1 MQAAWATISSMVA
14 KPKLDELRQAIRARG
29 LRATPSRIAVLELMK
44 ASEQPLSHAEVAARL
59 EASGWDPATLYR
71 NLMDFTEVGLARRSD
86 IGDHVWRFELVDGR
100 HDVRAHPHFICTGCG
115 GVQCL
120 PVIELVLPRG
130 KAPRALRQRHV
141 EIHVRGLCDSCGA

>member
-1 MQAAWATISSMVA
+1 VQAAWATISSMVA

-100 HDVRAHPHFICTGCG
+100 HDVRA
-115 GVQCL
+115 
-120 PVIELVLPRG
+120 VIELVLPRG